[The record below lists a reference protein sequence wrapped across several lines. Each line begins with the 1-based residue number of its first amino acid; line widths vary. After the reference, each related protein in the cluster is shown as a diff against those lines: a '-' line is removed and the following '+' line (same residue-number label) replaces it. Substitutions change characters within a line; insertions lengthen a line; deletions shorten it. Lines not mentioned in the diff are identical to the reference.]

1 MRGFFV
7 AKFWYAIRFEKEKK
21 TAGIPCQPLRSTE
34 VHGGISV
41 DDIVLFNRKDWL
53 CPRARIVCRANF
65 CTAKSHHHS
74 PYVCGGR
81 HGVFGQLVDND
92 VSCSSTCCFCRFI
105 FPVHPFQKERACV
118 GGGVLHLDFRPC

>member
-1 MRGFFV
+1 MCGFFV

-21 TAGIPCQPLRSTE
+21 TESIPCQPLRSAE
-34 VHGGISV
+34 IYGGIFA

-53 CPRARIVCRANF
+53 CPCAGIVCRAHL

-74 PYVCGGR
+74 SYVCGGR

-92 VSCSSTCCFCRFI
+92 VSGNSACCFCCA
-105 FPVHPFQKERACV
+105 VLHLHPLQKERACV
-118 GGGVLHLDFRPC
+118 GGGVLHLDFSPC